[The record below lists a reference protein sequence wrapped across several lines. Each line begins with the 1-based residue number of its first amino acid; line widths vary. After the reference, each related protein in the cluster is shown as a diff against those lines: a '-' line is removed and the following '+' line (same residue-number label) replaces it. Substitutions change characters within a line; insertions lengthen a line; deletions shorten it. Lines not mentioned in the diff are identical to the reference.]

1 MYSSLDNEYMII
13 KECLSQL
20 QPLCQSV
27 EELLPESL
35 NFYYLCLLHRDM
47 DGSLIWKINIINIIF
62 TTHFKHLSLG
72 MDSLVTPG
80 RKFIKQGCL
89 FKYTSK
95 GPQQRMFFLVR
106 K

>member
-1 MYSSLDNEYMII
+1 MYTSLENEYMII

-47 DGSLIWKINIINIIF
+47 DGMFINLN
-62 TTHFKHLSLG
+62 
-72 MDSLVTPG
+72 D
-80 RKFIKQGCL
+80 
-89 FKYTSK
+89 
-95 GPQQRMFFLVR
+95 
-106 K
+106 